1 MITNT
6 HHTKD
11 SGFALLMTIIVVG
24 VVLSVGLTILD
35 LSIKQVRLADSAK
48 ESEIAFH
55 AANAGLECARYWRRE
70 AANSMEEGSPFTPD
84 CFEVS
89 SGSVSPNEN
98 PNLNPTRVPSLDDAV
113 DGVAYVYEYEFTWGA
128 GSDRCSKI
136 ATLAVSG
143 DLDGD
148 GVTVTNMED
157 LFVGYPEG
165 ADYSCEAGARCS
177 VVSVRGYNK
186 PCTDIS
192 QYGTIQRE
200 VLLQF

>member
-1 MITNT
+1 MITNNYKRDNT
-6 HHTKD
+6 
-11 SGFALLMTIIVVG
+11 GFALLMTIVVVG

-70 AANSMEEGSPFTPD
+70 EGSSLERGNSFSPT
-84 CFEVS
+84 CFEVPPV
-89 SGSVSPNEN
+89 GGN
-98 PNLNPTRVPSLDDAV
+98 PISKNGAVRVPSV
-113 DGVAYVYEYEFTWGA
+113 IGDGEAYMYEYKFTWGA
-128 GSDRCSKI
+128 GNDRCTSI
-136 ATLAVSG
+136 ATLIASSTVAG
-143 DLDGD
+143 A
-148 GVTVTNMED
+148 GVTVDNMNT
-157 LFVGYPEG
+157 LFEGYPDG
-165 ADYSCEAGARCS
+165 SNFDCEPGARCS

-186 PCTDIS
+186 PCTAIN

>member
-1 MITNT
+1 MKTNT
-6 HHTKD
+6 QHTND

-70 AANSMEEGSPFTPD
+70 EASLMEVGQPFNPECFEEGPIAVTPN
-84 CFEVS
+84 V
-89 SGSVSPNEN
+89 N
-98 PNLNPTRVPSLDDAV
+98 PPDLVPVPGVPS
-113 DGVAYVYEYEFTWGA
+113 DGAAYLYEYEFTWGA
-128 GSDRCSKI
+128 GLDRCTKI
-136 ATLAVSG
+136 ATLIVSS
-143 DLDGD
+143 DLSGN
-148 GVTVTNMED
+148 GFEVSNMED
-157 LFVGYPEG
+157 LFTGYPDGPDYFCEPG
-165 ADYSCEAGARCS
+165 AQCS

-186 PCTDIS
+186 LCNNIS